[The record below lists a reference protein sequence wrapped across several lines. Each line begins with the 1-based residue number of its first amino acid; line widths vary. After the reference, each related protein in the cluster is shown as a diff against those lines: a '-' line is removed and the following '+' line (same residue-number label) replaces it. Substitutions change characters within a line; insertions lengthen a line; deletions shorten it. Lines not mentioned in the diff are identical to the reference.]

1 MTPRLSQL
9 SWFDVWN
16 KVDKEKCRLASYSRQ
31 PISCIANV
39 TISPAALNL
48 ADFHLTMP
56 EFIPPTPA
64 SSNDVRFFNWPGA
77 GEEISEA
84 LKMTHACVIPPGA
97 SVIHVGGQAGIK
109 SDGTVPTDLTEEIR
123 EAFSHIE
130 LSLREAGLTGTSEE
144 VWACVYKVCS
154 LRHGM
159 GCLTS
164 I

>member
-1 MTPRLSQL
+1 
-9 SWFDVWN
+9 
-16 KVDKEKCRLASYSRQ
+16 
-31 PISCIANV
+31 
-39 TISPAALNL
+39 
-48 ADFHLTMP
+48 MP

-64 SSNDVRFFNWPGA
+64 SSNEVRFFNWPGA

-144 VWACVYKVCS
+144 VWGCVFKVWS
-154 LRHGM
+154 PTPGTD
-159 GCLTS
+159 CLNS